1 MIKKAIKKKEF
12 WGCYLFAFIMATI
25 TEYKDF
31 VEQMGFAKSILIIII
46 GSIMS
51 FLLWLFTFTCLESL
65 CEKITSKFNR

>member
-25 TEYKDF
+25 TEYRNF
-31 VEQMGFAKSILIIII
+31 VEQMGVAKSILIIII

-51 FLLWLFTFTCLESL
+51 FLLWLFTFTCLEFL
-65 CEKITSKFNR
+65 CEKIASKFNR

>member
-12 WGCYLFAFIMATI
+12 WDCYLFAFIMTTI
-25 TEYKDF
+25 MEYKDF

-51 FLLWLFTFTCLESL
+51 FPLWLFIFACLESL